1 VSGPASEISRRLAG
15 KPRRG
20 SGGLH
25 WLVTGLVSLAF
36 ASNAVD
42 LAAVSFA
49 LPGVR
54 REWGLSPPELGI
66 ISAAV
71 SAGQMCGSI
80 VVGWLADH
88 VGRRL
93 VLTATIALAA
103 VATGLSA
110 LAPSPPVLAVLL
122 FLTGLG
128 ISGVAPVATSLLGEF
143 APPRVRGQLLAWTQV
158 CWATGWCL
166 TAAGGAMLT
175 ATLGWRWIMGIG
187 ALSIVLAL
195 LSWKLTPESPRFLL
209 AHGRRAEAE
218 ALVEKLELRYGVRL
232 GLPQQQQAGG
242 HLNPLRDL
250 AELWSPAFRRRT
262 VTLWLTWFVM
272 VAAFNGPII
281 WLPAILSAAG
291 GSEALA
297 ARSSLIIGLF
307 MLPAS
312 LAAVLLIEWAG
323 RRRLLML
330 SLGVAALGS
339 FGLALAG
346 SELTVVLGG
355 GALAGGTLAAWPIIL
370 GYTAELYPTRMR
382 ATAAGWAGV
391 VSRSG
396 GVLAPLLVGA
406 LLTSSGGSLTLTLS
420 VFGVML
426 ALAVVL
432 VVVQGEETR
441 GRTLEELSG

>member
-1 VSGPASEISRRLAG
+1 M
-15 KPRRG
+15 
-20 SGGLH
+20 
-25 WLVTGLVSLAF
+25 
-36 ASNAVD
+36 
-42 LAAVSFA
+42 
-49 LPGVR
+49 R
-54 REWGLSPPELGI
+54 REWDLSPLELGVV
-66 ISAAV
+66 SAAV
-71 SAGQMCGSI
+71 SAGQVCGSI
-80 VVGWLADH
+80 LVGWLADQL
-88 VGRRL
+88 GRRNA
-93 VLTATIALAA
+93 LTATIALGA
-103 VATGLSA
+103 VAVGLSA
-110 LAPSPPVLAVLL
+110 LAPNPPLLTALL

-166 TAAGGAMLT
+166 TAAAGAALT
-175 ATLGWRWIMGIG
+175 ATLGWRWILGLG
-187 ALSIVLAL
+187 TLSIVLAL

-218 ALVEKLELRYGVRL
+218 ALVQTLEARYGVRL
-232 GLPQQQQAGG
+232 GLPEQQQAEGR
-242 HLNPLRDL
+242 LNPLRDL
-250 AELWSPAFRRRT
+250 AELWGPVFRRRT

-281 WLPAILSAAG
+281 WLPAILSGAG
-291 GSEALA
+291 GNEALA

-307 MLPAS
+307 MVPAS
-312 LAAVLLIEWAG
+312 LVAVLLIERAG

-339 FGLALAG
+339 LGLAVGG
-346 SELTVVLGG
+346 SELAIILGG

-370 GYTAELYPTRMR
+370 GYTTELYPTRVR

-396 GVLAPLLVGA
+396 GVAAPLLMGV
-406 LLTSSGGSLTLTLS
+406 LLASWGGSLTLALGS
-420 VFGVML
+420 FGVML
-426 ALAVVL
+426 ALAVAL
-432 VVVQGEETR
+432 VAILGEETR